1 MDVALMSNEQARGHA
16 LQPRSGLRGLHRYAR
31 LLAAATFV
39 LVFAGGLVTSTGSA
53 LAVPDWPLSFGKFFP
68 KMQGGVLYEH
78 GHRMIAG
85 TVALM
90 TLGLAIWAWQAERRR
105 FVRNLALFAFGLV
118 IVQAVLGGLTVLLLL
133 PLAIAVSHAATAQAF
148 FCLTIALALFT
159 NPAWQKLA
167 AVKSAGERPRL
178 PELAAVTTGVIYLQI
193 LIGAVMR
200 HMGAG
205 LAIPDFPLA
214 FGRLVP
220 PLESLP
226 EQVNYAHRVGAL
238 VVAIFVCWT
247 AIVVLRNYRNETL
260 LRRPAIGMLALLA
273 AQIALGGL
281 TIVSARAVVPT
292 TAHVAVG
299 AALLATSLALTLRAY
314 RLIDGRLAA
323 GIRAELSDADAPSR
337 ALQRQVTA

>member
-1 MDVALMSNEQARGHA
+1 MINESKGARA
-16 LQPRSGLRGLHRYAR
+16 PQPAAGLRGLHRYAR
-31 LLAAATFV
+31 LLVAATFI
-39 LVFAGGLVTSTGSA
+39 LIFAGGLVTSTGSA

-90 TLGLAIWAWQAERRR
+90 TLGLAIWAWRRESRR
-105 FVRNLALFAFGLV
+105 FVRNLALIAFGLV

-148 FCLTIALALFT
+148 FCLIVALALFT
-159 NPAWQKLA
+159 NPAWQTLPT
-167 AVKSAGERPRL
+167 VKSAGERPRL
-178 PELAAVTTGVIYLQI
+178 PLLAAVTTAVIYLQI

-214 FGRLVP
+214 FGKVLP

-226 EQVNYAHRVGAL
+226 EQVNFAHRVGAI
-238 VVAIFVCWT
+238 VVSVCVCWT
-247 AIVVLRNYRNETL
+247 SIQVLRCYRQDSS
-260 LRRPAIGMLALLA
+260 LRRPAVAMLVLLAL
-273 AQIALGGL
+273 QITLGAM
-281 TIVSARAVVPT
+281 TILSGRAVIPT
-292 TAHVAVG
+292 TSHVAVG
-299 AALLATSLALTLRAY
+299 AAILATSLALTLRAY
-314 RLIDGRLAA
+314 RLIDGRLVEQISKGLSGVRAPA
-323 GIRAELSDADAPSR
+323 G
-337 ALQRQVTA
+337 ALGRRVTA

>member
-1 MDVALMSNEQARGHA
+1 MKSKTETSQSS
-16 LQPRSGLRGLHRYAR
+16 SGLRGLHRYAR
-31 LLAAATFV
+31 LLAGVTFV
-39 LVFAGGLVTSTGSA
+39 LIFAGGLVTSTGSA

-90 TLGLAIWAWQAERRR
+90 TLGLAIWAWRAEKRRM
-105 FVRNLALFAFGLV
+105 VRYLALFALALV

-159 NPAWQKLA
+159 NPRWQEFPR
-167 AVKSAGERPRL
+167 VRSAGERPRL
-178 PELAAVTTGVIYLQI
+178 PELAAVTTLVIYSQI

-214 FGRLVP
+214 FGKVFP

-226 EQVNYAHRVGAL
+226 EQINYAHRVGA
-238 VVAIFVCWT
+238 VVVSGFVCWT
-247 AIVVLRNYRNETL
+247 VVQTLRFYGGYRM
-260 LRRPAIGMLALLA
+260 LRRPAVGMLILLI
-273 AQIALGGL
+273 AQITLGAL
-281 TIVSARAVVPT
+281 TILSSRAVLPT
-292 TAHVAVG
+292 TAHVAIG
-299 AALLATSLALTLRAY
+299 AALLATTLALTLRAY
-314 RLIDGRLAA
+314 RLIDGRLVERSAPEFAA
-323 GIRAELSDADAPSR
+323 MQAPSGG
-337 ALQRQVTA
+337 LGEKVTA

>member
-1 MDVALMSNEQARGHA
+1 MDASVISNNRAET
-16 LQPRSGLRGLHRYAR
+16 QPISGLRGLHRYAR
-31 LLAAATFV
+31 LLAGATFV
-39 LVFAGGLVTSTGSA
+39 LIFAGGLVTSTGSA

-85 TVALM
+85 TVALL
-90 TLGLAIWAWQAERRR
+90 TLGLAIWAWRAEKRR
-105 FVRNLALFAFGLV
+105 FVRNLALFAFALV

-159 NPAWQKLA
+159 NPAWQRLPTVEA
-167 AVKSAGERPRL
+167 AGESPRL
-178 PELAAVTTGVIYLQI
+178 PTLAAVTTAVIYLQI
-193 LIGAVMR
+193 LVGAVMR

-214 FGRLVP
+214 FGRIVP

-226 EQVNYAHRVGAL
+226 EQINYAHRVGAI
-238 VVAIFVCWT
+238 VVSLFVCWT
-247 AIVVLRNYRNETL
+247 AIVTLRHYRSEAL
-260 LRRPAIGMLALLA
+260 LRRPAMAMLALLVV
-273 AQIALGGL
+273 QVTLGAM
-281 TIVSARAVVPT
+281 TILSGRAVVPT
-292 TAHVAVG
+292 TAHVAIG
-299 AALLATSLALTLRAY
+299 AALLATGLALTLRAY
-314 RLIDGRLAA
+314 RLIDGRLVE
-323 GIRAELSDADAPSR
+323 RNRRELSGVHPPST

>member
-1 MDVALMSNEQARGHA
+1 MSNERAGAGAPQSDG
-16 LQPRSGLRGLHRYAR
+16 GLRGLHRYAR
-31 LLAAATFV
+31 LLAGATFI
-39 LVFAGGLVTSTGSA
+39 LIFAGGLVTSTGSA
-53 LAVPDWPLSFGKFFP
+53 LAVPDWPLSFGRFFP

-90 TLGLAIWAWQAERRR
+90 TLGLAIWAWRAEKRR
-105 FVRNLALFAFGLV
+105 FVRKLALLAFALV

-159 NPAWQKLA
+159 NPQWQRLA
-167 AVKSAGERPRL
+167 AVNPAGERPRL
-178 PELAAVTTGVIYLQI
+178 PALAAITTAVIYAQI

-214 FGRLVP
+214 FGRILP

-226 EQVNYAHRVGAL
+226 EQINYAHRVGAI
-238 VVAIFVCWT
+238 VVSVFVCWT
-247 AIVVLRNYRNETL
+247 AIWTLRFYNQDRL
-260 LRRPAIGMLALLA
+260 LCRPAQGMLALLV
-273 AQIALGGL
+273 AQLTLGAL
-281 TIVSARAVVPT
+281 TILSQRAVVPT

-299 AALLATSLALTLRAY
+299 AALLGTSLALALRAY
-314 RLIDGRLAA
+314 RLIDGRLVEHKSREFAPLEA
-323 GIRAELSDADAPSR
+323 GV
-337 ALQRQVTA
+337 LQGRVTA

>member
-1 MDVALMSNEQARGHA
+1 MDASAMSNKRARSSQSA
-16 LQPRSGLRGLHRYAR
+16 SGSRGLHRFAR
-31 LLAAATFV
+31 LLAGATFV
-39 LVFAGGLVTSTGSA
+39 LIFAGGLVTSTGSA

-85 TVALM
+85 TVALL
-90 TLGLAIWAWQAERRR
+90 TLGLAIWAWRAEKRR

-159 NPAWQKLA
+159 NPAWQKLPA
-167 AVKSAGERPRL
+167 IETAGERPRL
-178 PELAAVTTGVIYLQI
+178 PALAAVTTAVIFLQI

-214 FGRLVP
+214 FGKLLP
-220 PLESLP
+220 PLESMP
-226 EQVNYAHRVGAL
+226 EQINYAHRVGAI
-238 VVAIFVCWT
+238 VVSIFVCWT
-247 AIVVLRNYRNETL
+247 AVVALRRYRAQPL
-260 LRRPAIGMLALLA
+260 LRRPAVGMLALLA
-273 AQIALGGL
+273 LQITLGAL
-281 TIVSARAVVPT
+281 TILSARAVVPT
-292 TAHVAVG
+292 TAHVAIG
-299 AALLATSLALTLRAY
+299 AALLATSLSLTLRAY
-314 RLIDGRLAA
+314 RLIDGRLIE
-323 GIRAELSDADAPSR
+323 GNGKEFSGVHAPST
-337 ALQRQVTA
+337 ALRRQVIA

>member
-1 MDVALMSNEQARGHA
+1 MNSNTETAQSK
-16 LQPRSGLRGLHRYAR
+16 SGSRGLHRYAR
-31 LLAAATFV
+31 LLAGATFI
-39 LVFAGGLVTSTGSA
+39 LIFAGGLVTSTGSA

-90 TLGLAIWAWQAERRR
+90 TLGLAIWAWRAEKRPM
-105 FVRNLALFAFGLV
+105 VRYLALFAFGLV

-159 NPAWQKLA
+159 NPNWQALPR
-167 AVKSAGERPRL
+167 VKSAGERPRL
-178 PELAAVTTGVIYLQI
+178 PELAAVTTLVIYSQI

-214 FGRLVP
+214 FGRIVP

-226 EQVNYAHRVGAL
+226 EQINYAHRVGAL
-238 VVAIFVCWT
+238 VVTVFVCWT
-247 AIVVLRNYRNETL
+247 AVQTLRFYGEYRM
-260 LRRPAIGMLALLA
+260 LRRPALGMLLLLV
-273 AQIALGGL
+273 AQITLGAM
-281 TIVSARAVVPT
+281 TILSSRAVLPT
-292 TAHVAVG
+292 TAHVAIG
-299 AALLATSLALTLRAY
+299 AALLATTLALTLRAY
-314 RLIDGRLAA
+314 RLIDGRLVEQSAPALA
-323 GIRAELSDADAPSR
+323 GRRAPSS
-337 ALQRQVTA
+337 ALGEKVTA

>member
-1 MDVALMSNEQARGHA
+1 MTNESKGVRAHQAA
-16 LQPRSGLRGLHRYAR
+16 AGLRGLHRYAR
-31 LLAAATFV
+31 LLVAATFI
-39 LVFAGGLVTSTGSA
+39 LIFAGGLVTSTGSA

-90 TLGLAIWAWQAERRR
+90 TLGLAIWAWRREPRR

-148 FCLTIALALFT
+148 FCLIVALALFT
-159 NPAWQKLA
+159 NPAWQTLP
-167 AVKSAGERPRL
+167 AVNSAGERPRL
-178 PELAAVTTGVIYLQI
+178 PLLAAVTTVVIYSQI

-214 FGRLVP
+214 FGKVLP

-226 EQVNYAHRVGAL
+226 EQINFAHRVGAI
-238 VVAIFVCWT
+238 VVSIFVCWT
-247 AIVVLRNYRNETL
+247 SIQVLRCYRRDSS
-260 LRRPAIGMLALLA
+260 LRRPAVAMLALLA
-273 AQIALGGL
+273 LQITLGAM
-281 TIVSARAVVPT
+281 TILSGRAVIPT
-292 TAHVAVG
+292 TSHVAVG

-314 RLIDGRLAA
+314 RLIDGRLVEQ
-323 GIRAELSDADAPSR
+323 GSSELSEVR
-337 ALQRQVTA
+337 ARAGALGQRVTA